1 MRLRGNDRRLYEKIA
16 ILSLCLLF
24 LLLPDVRFAGTGGN
38 ASDTDLRHSGY
49 HQQHQYA
56 PLAVS
61 HDTPAPDG
69 SAWRWELGFAA
80 AALAVSLHALHAKS
94 RIPILCKHRM
104 LRPLKFRCSFLT
116 LFRFAI

>member
-1 MRLRGNDRRLYEKIA
+1 MRILGNYGRVHGKIA
-16 ILSLCLLF
+16 VLSLCLLF

-56 PLAVS
+56 PPAAS
-61 HDTPAPDG
+61 HDTPAPEG
-69 SAWRWELGFAA
+69 SAWCWELGFAA
-80 AALAVSLHALHAKS
+80 AGLAVSMQALHAES
-94 RIPILCKHRM
+94 RIPILYKHRM